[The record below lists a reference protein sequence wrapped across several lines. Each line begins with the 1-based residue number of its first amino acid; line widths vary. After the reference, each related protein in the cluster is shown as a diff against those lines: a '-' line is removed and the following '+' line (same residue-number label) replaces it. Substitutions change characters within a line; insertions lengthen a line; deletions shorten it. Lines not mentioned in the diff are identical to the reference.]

1 MKMIESLKFIYRAY
15 KYRYKLDSPEIKYLI
30 NNTKKNDVVVDIGC
44 HKGGYLYWMQKR
56 VGKKGKV
63 YAFEPQEKL
72 FNYLNKTVKLLNYTN
87 VTIEQMGVSSQVG
100 ESNFYVPKTGKG
112 DSPGARIDFLNNETY
127 NKHHIK
133 TTTLD
138 HYFFDAQIFPD
149 LIKIDVEGHE
159 KQVLL
164 GGLQLLKMHKPKIL
178 MECEN
183 RHIKDGNV
191 FDVFEILLNIGY
203 EGSFIINNQ
212 FKPITEFKATLYQK
226 NTQGEFWKAKNYVN
240 NFIFEN

>member
-1 MKMIESLKFIYRAY
+1 MIESLKFIYRAY
-15 KYRYKLDSPEIKYLI
+15 KYRYQLDPQEIKYLI
-30 NNTKKNDVVVDIGC
+30 NNTKKDDIVVDIGC

-56 VGKKGKV
+56 VGKNGKV

-72 FNYLNKTVKLLNYTN
+72 FNYLNKTSQLLNN
-87 VTIEQMGVSSQVG
+87 ENIIIENMGVSSQVG

-112 DSPGARIDFLNNETY
+112 DSPGARIDFLNDEIYNE
-127 NKHHIK
+127 HRIK

-138 HYFFDAQIFPD
+138 HYFFNAQIFPD

-164 GGLQLLKMHKPKIL
+164 GGLNLLKTHKPKIL

-183 RHIKDGNV
+183 RHLKDGNV
-191 FDVFEILLNIGY
+191 FDVFEVLLNLGY
-203 EGSFIINNQ
+203 KGYFFINNQ
-212 FKPITEFKATLYQK
+212 FKPITEFKASNYQK
-226 NTQGEFWKAKNYVN
+226 STEGEFWKAKDYVN
-240 NFIFEN
+240 NFIFES